1 MKRIAT
7 LTVNPTI
14 DLNARVEQV
23 IPGRKLRCEQ
33 PHREP
38 GGGGVNV
45 SRAIRRLGGESTLLY
60 LGGGPTGE
68 MLHGLLEEE
77 GLKPRRIPIE
87 GWTRENFHVV
97 ERRSE
102 QQFRFGMPGPEV
114 REEEWLRCLDAV
126 RELDPA
132 PDYLVASGSLAPGMP
147 DDFYRRA
154 AQIGRELGARVVVD
168 TSGEAL
174 RQLKAGEAFLI
185 KPNIHELQDLAGRE
199 LENEAEQVEAARRA
213 IADGCCEVVA
223 LSLERGGTVVITAD
237 RSEFV
242 RAPTVPIRSK
252 VGAGDS
258 MVAGFVLGLARGL
271 ELMAA
276 IRFGVAAASSAV
288 MTEGT
293 ELCRREDTERI
304 YRTLDPTRRQASD

>member
-1 MKRIAT
+1 MKRIGT

-23 IPGRKLRCEQ
+23 IAGRKLRCDQ
-33 PHREP
+33 PRREP

-45 SRAIRRLGGESTLLY
+45 SRAIHRLGGESLLLY
-60 LGGGPTGE
+60 LGGGPTGA
-68 MLHGLLEEE
+68 MLQGLLEGE
-77 GLKPRRIPIE
+77 GLKPRQIPIE
-87 GWTRENFHVV
+87 GWTRENVHII
-97 ERRSE
+97 EERSE

-114 REEEWLRCLDAV
+114 HEEEWQRCLDEL
-126 RELDPA
+126 RRLDPA
-132 PDYLVASGSLAPGMP
+132 PDYLVASGSLAPGIP

-154 AQIGRELGARVVVD
+154 ARIGNDIGARVVVD

-174 RQLKAGEAFLI
+174 RQLKGGEAFLI
-185 KPNIHELQDLAGRE
+185 KPNIHELQDLAGRD
-199 LENEAEQVEAARRA
+199 LEDEDEQVEAAQRA
-213 IADGCCEVVA
+213 IGEGCCEVVA

-237 RSEFV
+237 GSEFV

-258 MVAGFVLGLARGL
+258 MVAGVVLGLAREM
-271 ELMAA
+271 ELMDA

-288 MTEGT
+288 MTVGT

-304 YRTLDPTRRQASD
+304 YRKMQDTR